1 MPMHP
6 YNKMSQFDK
15 QIIIQTPSGN
25 FQGGGIV
32 MISTSKKPE
41 LKKIR
46 EIKKLMGSLIDKND
60 PKYSIESKDKGDSGE
75 SGDSKKS
82 LVIKYILIILGI
94 IALVILMFFIYK
106 KITSKNLPRKLFTK
120 RRR

>member
-75 SGDSKKS
+75 SKKS
-82 LVIKYILIILGI
+82 VVKYILIILGI

>member
-1 MPMHP
+1 MPMYP

-41 LKKIR
+41 LKKLG
-46 EIKKLMGSLIDKND
+46 EIKKLAKNLIDKND
-60 PKYSIESKDKGDSGE
+60 PKYSVEAQDKGQDDT
-75 SGDSKKS
+75 GDSKT
-82 LVIKYILIILGI
+82 VVKYILIILAI
-94 IALVILMFFIYK
+94 IAIVILTFFIYK
-106 KITSKNLPRKLFTK
+106 KITSKNPSRKFFTK

>member
-1 MPMHP
+1 
-6 YNKMSQFDK
+6 MSQFDK

-75 SGDSKKS
+75 SKKS
-82 LVIKYILIILGI
+82 VVKYILIILGI

-106 KITSKNLPRKLFTK
+106 KITSNKTSRKFFTK